1 MKEIINKIINQSKFD
16 IPCFEGALILQGR
29 ILTPSEAQ
37 AAGLASGLLAA
48 SMANPAQFKE
58 METIAKNNDT
68 ENIDKLIELAQ
79 KIRPESIEAIGEAQD
94 KIICRVIKKAS
105 SDNGVTWNNINLVHS
120 VDQQDA
126 DKNRLWVG
134 MIPEEDRKKILDR
147 AMQGHKEAVEKIRR
161 SL

>member
-16 IPCFEGALILQGR
+16 IACFEGALILQGR

-120 VDQQDA
+120 VAQHAAAKSRWNDP
-126 DKNRLWVG
+126 R
-134 MIPEEDRKKILDR
+134 
-147 AMQGHKEAVEKIRR
+147 RR
-161 SL
+161 SQKNTRSSYAGPQRSS

>member
-147 AMQGHKEAVEKIRR
+147 AMQGHKEAIEKIRR

>member
-16 IPCFEGALILQGR
+16 IACFEGALILQGR

>member
-16 IPCFEGALILQGR
+16 IACFEGALILQGR

-105 SDNGVTWNNINLVHS
+105 SDDGVTWNNINLVHS